1 MALRLNRVGG
11 ITRPTRE
18 GSRYPAIPL
27 GYLHSLGKYGH
38 HRGYEGGGTRYL
50 TNNEAGMPDI
60 IYPGVETHVITDRDN
75 DSIKG
80 ICTSATSLTHAGPR
94 LLGK

>member
-1 MALRLNRVGG
+1 
-11 ITRPTRE
+11 
-18 GSRYPAIPL
+18 
-27 GYLHSLGKYGH
+27 
-38 HRGYEGGGTRYL
+38 
-50 TNNEAGMPDI
+50 MPDS

-80 ICTSATSLTHAGPR
+80 ICTSATSLTHAGLR